1 MLDDRDREQSVKS
14 LITELCEV
22 LDRHGIETVSL
33 GAMMRLLG
41 IDDQR
46 AQDYDRE
53 WIYLGEQR
61 HEIVARPPDQKLH

>member
-1 MLDDRDREQSVKS
+1 MLDDRDIEQSVKS
-14 LITELCEV
+14 LITEICEV

-33 GAMMRLLG
+33 GAMMRLVG

-53 WIYLGEQR
+53 WIYLGSGR